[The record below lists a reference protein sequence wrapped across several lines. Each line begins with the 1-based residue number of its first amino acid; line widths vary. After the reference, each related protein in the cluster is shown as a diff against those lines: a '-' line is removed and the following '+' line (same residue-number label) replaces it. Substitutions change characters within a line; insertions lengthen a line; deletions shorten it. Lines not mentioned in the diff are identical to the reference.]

1 MKRGECGGGKRK
13 QSNDDSNKTQE
24 AGRQLTKKQQSWK
37 RLKWTLDSNSV
48 CAAAQV
54 VLSRLPETFERTR
67 RHTARQRE
75 TARQTDSRTMALC
88 TLLQQLQKRSFN
100 FKIVCLQFQYEPSKR
115 EFTCQQQQQT
125 QGGGGEVGW
134 GIRAGVGAAVRGG
147 VVVSP
152 SKAVRQ
158 LDCEYE
164 SCMQICQN
172 DYFSFCNCLASK
184 RERQGER
191 GRGRERG
198 GLPDIWGWH
207 VV

>member
-1 MKRGECGGGKRK
+1 MGGKRK

-24 AGRQLTKKQQSWK
+24 AGRQLTEKQQSWK

-67 RHTARQRE
+67 RQSKRDSKRQQDRH
-75 TARQTDSRTMALC
+75 TDSRTKAALC
-88 TLLQQLQKRSFN
+88 CSSFKNVASISKLFACN
-100 FKIVCLQFQYEPSKR
+100 FNMNQARESSHASSSSKHEGR
-115 EFTCQQQQQT
+115 
-125 QGGGGEVGW
+125 G

-184 RERQGER
+184 RG
-191 GRGRERG
+191 GRGEGREGGISGYLGLARG
-198 GLPDIWGWH
+198 VGSASTFPLI
-207 VV
+207 

>member
-1 MKRGECGGGKRK
+1 MGRPLPQRDTEEGRGGGRRMWGGKRK

-24 AGRQLTKKQQSWK
+24 AGRQLTEKQQSWK

-67 RHTARQRE
+67 RQSKRDSKRQQDRH
-75 TARQTDSRTMALC
+75 TDSRTKAALC
-88 TLLQQLQKRSFN
+88 CSSFKNVASISKLFACN
-100 FKIVCLQFQYEPSKR
+100 FNMNQARESSHASSSSKHK
-115 EFTCQQQQQT
+115 
-125 QGGGGEVGW
+125 GGVEGGW

-172 DYFSFCNCLASK
+172 DYFSYCNCLASK
-184 RERQGER
+184 RG
-191 GRGRERG
+191 GRGE
-198 GLPDIWGWH
+198 
-207 VV
+207 